1 MYILWPRHSAMLVTT
16 AADRTVVVRWAGRT
30 EVRNEMCM
38 FTVFVNDRTDNLT
51 TEFGYISDT
60 TGVDVDTIPEGS

>member
-1 MYILWPRHSAMLVTT
+1 MLVTT
-16 AADRTVVVRWAGRT
+16 VADRTVVVRWAGRT

-51 TEFGYISDT
+51 TEFGHISDT

>member
-1 MYILWPRHSAMLVTT
+1 
-16 AADRTVVVRWAGRT
+16 
-30 EVRNEMCM
+30 MCM